1 PSTSPH
7 NHHLNQNPSHAA
19 SGRGTLPRVRS
30 PSIFELAQTSMPYQ
44 DPTPEMLEKQA
55 ADIAAAERIFTVS
68 TAIAGALALIG
79 LAAFFYS
86 RMHRQTRTTHHGH
99 S

>member
-1 PSTSPH
+1 MSRTR
-7 NHHLNQNPSHAA
+7 LALTAGVILFVA
-19 SGRGTLPRVRS
+19 SCVLS
-30 PSIFELAQTSMPYQ
+30 SLAFLDLAETSMPYQ

-55 ADIAAAERIFTVS
+55 ADIAAAERMFTVS

-86 RMHRQTRTTHHGH
+86 RKHRQTRMTDHER
-99 S
+99 